1 MLISVAE
8 FAAKKNVSPQ
18 AVRKAIKTGRLERSA
33 QLEKTKAK
41 GTTGRPGWVIDPEI
55 AEIEWERNTEP
66 GRVRSA
72 AQINAGKAR
81 ARGEDVEPPGPM
93 APPDPP
99 GNRGTAGTYNS
110 AKAAAEG
117 YKAMLLKLDYEERTG
132 KLVSAEDMKRIRFES
147 GRRVRDAVLRIG
159 PQMIGEIAKA
169 AGGMTPDQRADVLL
183 VIERH
188 LVGALEALADGTGR
202 S

>member
-1 MLISVAE
+1 VLISVVE
-8 FAAKKNVSPQ
+8 FAAKKGVSPQ
-18 AVRKAIKTGRLERSA
+18 AVRKAIRTGRLQRSA
-33 QLEKTKAK
+33 QLEKAK
-41 GTTGRPGWVIDPEI
+41 PKGSTGRPGWVIDPEI

-147 GRRVRDAVLRIG
+147 GRRVRDAV
-159 PQMIGEIAKA
+159 
-169 AGGMTPDQRADVLL
+169 

>member
-8 FAAKKNVSPQ
+8 FATQRGVSPQ
-18 AVRKAIKTGRLERSA
+18 AVRKAIKAGRLNRSVER
-33 QLEKTKAK
+33 K
-41 GTTGRPGWVIDPEI
+41 GPRNYVIDPEV
-55 AEIEWERNTEP
+55 AELEWSRNTEP
-66 GRVRSA
+66 QYQRSA
-72 AQINAGKAR
+72 EQINAGKAR
-81 ARGEDVEPPGPM
+81 ARGEDVEPPGP
-93 APPDPP
+93 PPAGKGP
-99 GNRGTAGTYNS
+99 AGTYAS

-132 KLVSAEDMKRIRFES
+132 RLVNAEDMKRVRFES

-188 LVGALEALADGTGR
+188 LVGALEALADGAGR
-202 S
+202 R